1 MRKNSREEED
11 VRKWFADEKGKY
23 LSLLKQAHLVG
34 NSVGNRQ
41 ADTLRVIA
49 SWLYTRI
56 CVTAASLSQLLEP
69 QPTGYG
75 DSRYLD
81 HASISV
87 VGRALIENAA
97 VLLYA
102 CDHTLSADE
111 WACRRALIDLHDFVN
126 RSQFLPKLDPTTK
139 DDFPPDHLQELKDRL
154 SANAFF
160 KTLPAKR
167 QNTLLDGADMFV
179 NGRHDAMLA
188 LGWGDDATRGIYK
201 YLSNQAHTL
210 AMAFHRTASNELYK
224 DESAGSRVTAAFA
237 LSFARRALGAS
248 CLHMIALFP
257 DIELQFT
264 ELVLT
269 ALRIEYRTVD
279 S

>member
-1 MRKNSREEED
+1 MPKVKKDEEGA
-11 VRKWFADEKGKY
+11 RKWFADEKGKY
-23 LSLLKQAHLVG
+23 LALLKQSHLVG
-34 NSVGNRQ
+34 NAVGNRQ
-41 ADTLRVIA
+41 TDPLRVIA
-49 SWLYTRI
+49 SWLYMRI
-56 CVTAASLSQLLEP
+56 CVTATSLSQLLEP
-69 QPTGYG
+69 QPTDYG
-75 DSRYLD
+75 SMRYLD

-87 VGRALIENAA
+87 VSRALIENAA

-102 CDHTLSADE
+102 CDHTLSPDE
-111 WACRRALIDLHDFVN
+111 WECRRALIDVHDFVN
-126 RSQFLPKLDPTTK
+126 RSQFLPKLAPDTK

-154 SANAFF
+154 AGNAFF
-160 KTLPAKR
+160 KTLPPKR
-167 QNTLLDGADMFV
+167 QSALLAGADMFL

-210 AMAFHRTASNELYK
+210 AMAFHRTASNELYRN
-224 DESAGSRVTAAFA
+224 DSAGARVTGAFA

-257 DIELQFT
+257 DIELRFT
-264 ELVLT
+264 ELVMT

-279 S
+279 P